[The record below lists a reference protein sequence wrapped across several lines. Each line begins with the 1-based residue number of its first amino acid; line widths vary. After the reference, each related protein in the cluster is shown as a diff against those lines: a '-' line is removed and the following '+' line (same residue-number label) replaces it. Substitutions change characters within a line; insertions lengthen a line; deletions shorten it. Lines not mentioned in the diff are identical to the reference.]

1 MFWYVW
7 LHYFNNVASESLRT
21 NSLSSSLEAG
31 IPNTR
36 EIFILPLNVRI
47 KKVKF
52 YPKLTLLFVPEITKC
67 YT

>member
-7 LHYFNNVASESLRT
+7 LHYFNNVASET
-21 NSLSSSLEAG
+21 LSSSLEAG